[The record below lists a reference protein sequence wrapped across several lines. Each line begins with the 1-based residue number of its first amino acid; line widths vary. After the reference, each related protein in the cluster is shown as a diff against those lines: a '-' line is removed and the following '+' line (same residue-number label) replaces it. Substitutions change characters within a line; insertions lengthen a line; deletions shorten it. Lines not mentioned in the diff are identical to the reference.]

1 MVVTVA
7 LENAETVNENEYS
20 IPPKEQKQS
29 GQMF

>member
-20 IPPKEQKQS
+20 IPPKEQKKS